1 MLANLFRKTKI
12 ISLSLGTALLF
23 LTFIF
28 YHNSFESLSENPLK
42 LLGES
47 AIKTFIL
54 IVTLI
59 FLMVQE
65 IRYRHVNVFP
75 IHSLSAVL
83 IVLFLPQGS
92 IGFNGLII
100 QFFLVMTLHF
110 ISLICNTKDTL
121 KPFFNLTLVLSVLA
135 IFEPLFL
142 WLFVGLVFLLLEER
156 FRNLKN
162 VMVIVIAFFI
172 CFIWARTIEH
182 YFQLEPLFK
191 RTNSM
196 NFFDIKKI
204 ARDELLYIALIG
216 SLVLIPIK
224 KSLRRDYISNSLIL
238 SYLFIWLFLGIY
250 ISFFRG
256 TTHLNPWELTLFP
269 LLYLFG
275 IFLNAASDKKVTVVV
290 ILLLTI
296 KGLSLTVG

>member
-28 YHNSFESLSENPLK
+28 YHTSFESLSENPLK

-65 IRYRHVNVFP
+65 TRYRHVNVFP

-83 IVLFLPQGS
+83 IVLFVPQGS

-172 CFIWARTIEH
+172 CFIWAKTIEH
-182 YFQLEPLFK
+182 YFQLEPLFQ

-204 ARDELLYIALIG
+204 ARGELLYIALIG

>member
-162 VMVIVIAFFI
+162 VMVIVIAVFI

-182 YFQLEPLFK
+182 YFQLEPLFQ

-238 SYLFIWLFLGIY
+238 SYLFIWLF
-250 ISFFRG
+250 
-256 TTHLNPWELTLFP
+256 
-269 LLYLFG
+269 
-275 IFLNAASDKKVTVVV
+275 
-290 ILLLTI
+290 
-296 KGLSLTVG
+296 